1 MINNI
6 TLQGRLGKDVD
17 LRYTASGKAVATI
30 SIGVQRNFK
39 NGDNYETD
47 WINVV
52 FWGKQAETVANYFQK
67 GSEILVTG
75 SIQVRNYDNKQGN
88 KVYITEVV
96 AREFSFTSG
105 NKKNSGNSQNKRYTA
120 SQNRNEGNYTN
131 NKQNGSS
138 LDIDNLE
145 DMLPF

>member
-105 NKKNSGNSQNKRYTA
+105 NKKNSGNSQNKRDTA

-138 LDIDNLE
+138 LDIDNLK
-145 DMLPF
+145 DMFPF